1 MNDTS
6 DINASLMLNNA
17 SDLMAR
23 QSVRATFKLSVEFIE
38 TLSLLA
44 THFGIKQKS
53 LFDLLLEDTQ
63 SLQDMAR
70 LKQFGHAVKKSRIQK
85 TFVISRKSLLTLE
98 ALSKELSVS
107 RDDLVE
113 SAIQRL
119 LPILLK
125 ERQQQKHRED
135 ALFKIK
141 VQFDQSLESL
151 DEIEQIVGSDD
162 PIYNFLK
169 TAIGS
174 YRSAFS
180 DMENVVE
187 KGKRI
192 AGLSLE
198 KF

>member
-1 MNDTS
+1 MHVNDTS

-53 LFDLLLEDTQ
+53 LFDLLLEDTE

-70 LKQFGHAVKKSRIQK
+70 LKQSVHTGKKSRIQK

-125 ERQQQKHRED
+125 ERLQQKHRED
-135 ALFKIK
+135 ALFKINAM
-141 VQFDQSLESL
+141 FYQSLE
-151 DEIEQIVGSDD
+151 
-162 PIYNFLK
+162 FL
-169 TAIGS
+169 
-174 YRSAFS
+174 Y
-180 DMENVVE
+180 
-187 KGKRI
+187 
-192 AGLSLE
+192 
-198 KF
+198 